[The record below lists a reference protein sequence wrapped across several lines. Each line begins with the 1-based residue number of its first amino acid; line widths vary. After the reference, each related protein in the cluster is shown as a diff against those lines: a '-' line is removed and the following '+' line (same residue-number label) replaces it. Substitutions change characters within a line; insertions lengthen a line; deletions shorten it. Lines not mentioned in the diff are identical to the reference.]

1 MTIDECAVART
12 PRPVPNIPENVI
24 SQFSMKGKVV
34 AITGAA
40 DGIGYAVAEAIA
52 EAGGNVALWYNTNDA
67 AIEKGA
73 KLSEKHGIRAKAY
86 KVGVSDHEN
95 VKKTIA
101 ATVADFGQLDCFV
114 ANAGMGISKGIID
127 MEVEEYKKLMSV
139 NGLFCSHRRG
149 FFTFLHLLS

>member
-12 PRPVPNIPENVI
+12 PRPVPDIPENVI
-24 SQFSMKGKVV
+24 SQFSMKGKVI

-52 EAGGNVALWYNTNDA
+52 EAGGDIALWYNTNDA

-73 KLSEKHGIRAKAY
+73 KLAEKHGIRAKAY
-86 KVGVSDHEN
+86 RVQVSDHEA
-95 VKKTIA
+95 VADAIA

-114 ANAGMGISKGIID
+114 ANAGHDGGY
-127 MEVEEYKKLMSV
+127 VLP
-139 NGLFCSHRRG
+139 
-149 FFTFLHLLS
+149 